1 MSIMRTLTI
10 NGTTYNVAP
19 VVPASSVTLLAG
31 AWVGDEESYSQVV
44 ELPGV
49 TPNTKVDLQPTAD
62 QLAEFYYKVLAFV
75 AENDGGV
82 VRVFA
87 IGDKPKGDHT
97 IQITLTEVETTGK
110 IRGNTVGTPMP
121 RSNFNQTD
129 SKKAD
134 YIIGRDK
141 IVQTVNGMPPD
152 ENGNV
157 DVEGGGSGI
166 TGSEKNLLLSLF
178 KNAAYTANMSATI
191 AQLEA
196 LWSGNVPDV
205 PDEPAGTAYTVTNNL
220 TNVTNSNPQTEVTE
234 GFYSATLRAEDGYTI
249 EATITMGGVDIT
261 ANVFTAETGTI
272 LITAV
277 TGNIVI
283 TATAKL
289 ASMPVLYRLGGT
301 PKSVSGLAEDT
312 GLAFGSNDASGVA
325 NAWSICVAYT
335 GFGPSETLLKMSSG
349 SALNA
354 ATNGAGNNSKIRI
367 TCCGNVADALSGE
380 SANND
385 YRFVITREKSSLKM
399 ISIHYLEN
407 GAVKTVTNTGVY
419 GQFNVDVQAGNLLVG
434 SSDIMVNDLTIYK
447 GVLSDAAIAT
457 YLSGG
462 EI

>member
-1 MSIMRTLTI
+1 MGTMKVLGTALYQWEIGRKICITPAP
-10 NGTTYNVAP
+10 GTTVSAVHFAHPGDSEAP
-19 VVPASSVTLLAG
+19 T
-31 AWVGDEESYSQVV
+31 
-44 ELPGV
+44 V
-49 TPNTKVDLQPTAD
+49 TPREENGLIVADIPNYLLQSGRSIVAFLVDVDENKIETTCDRIFSVINRPKPAD
-62 QLAEFYYKVLAFV
+62 YVYTE
-75 AENDGGV
+75 
-82 VRVFA
+82 
-87 IGDKPKGDHT
+87 
-97 IQITLTEVETTGK
+97 TEV
-110 IRGNTVGTPMP
+110 
-121 RSNFNQTD
+121 QTWHSLD
-129 SKKAD
+129 ERIKALEE
-134 YIIGRDK
+134 
-141 IVQTVNGMPPD
+141 NGMGVP
-152 ENGNV
+152 
-157 DVEGGGSGI
+157 GGSGI
-166 TGSEKNLLLSLF
+166 TDSEKNLLLSLF
-178 KNAAYTANMSATI
+178 KNTAYTADMSATI
-191 AQLEA
+191 SRLEA

-205 PDEPAGTAYTVTNNL
+205 PDEPVGTAYTVTNNL

-289 ASMPVLYRLGGT
+289 ASMPVLYRLAGT
-301 PKSVSGLAEDT
+301 PKSVSGLEEDT

-367 TCCGNVADALSGE
+367 TCCANVADALSGE

-407 GAVKTVTNTGVY
+407 GAVKTVTNTGTY

-447 GVLSDAAIAT
+447 GVLSDAAIAE
-457 YLSGG
+457 YLGGG

>member
-1 MSIMRTLTI
+1 MTNIVVTIRDGVATAKLTGI
-10 NGTTYNVAP
+10 LTNGMVGVPVFFDLGPEWEDLTVVA
-19 VVPASSVTLLAG
+19 V
-31 AWVGDEESYSQVV
+31 
-44 ELPGV
+44 
-49 TPNTKVDLQPTAD
+49 
-62 QLAEFYYKVLAFV
+62 
-75 AENDGGV
+75 
-82 VRVFA
+82 
-87 IGDKPKGDHT
+87 
-97 IQITLTEVETTGK
+97 
-110 IRGNTVGTPMP
+110 IRGNDLTFDRPLLGTRKTTVPFEVLEKVGEHIYIGAEGCSASGDLVIQ
-121 RSNFNQTD
+121 SNMAKVEESVRQG
-129 SKKAD
+129 AD
-134 YIIGRDK
+134 PSGDLAMDPTKPFWAEVMEKVEHLQEIG
-141 IVQTVNGMPPD
+141 
-152 ENGNV
+152 
-157 DVEGGGSGI
+157 GI
-166 TGSEKNLLLSLF
+166 SDTEKRLMLSLF

-191 AQLEA
+191 ARLEA

-205 PDEPAGTAYTVTNNL
+205 PDEPVGTVYTVTNNL

-289 ASMPVLYRLGGT
+289 ASMPVLYRLAGT

-407 GAVKTVTNTGVY
+407 GAVKTVTNTGTY

-457 YLSGG
+457 YLGGG